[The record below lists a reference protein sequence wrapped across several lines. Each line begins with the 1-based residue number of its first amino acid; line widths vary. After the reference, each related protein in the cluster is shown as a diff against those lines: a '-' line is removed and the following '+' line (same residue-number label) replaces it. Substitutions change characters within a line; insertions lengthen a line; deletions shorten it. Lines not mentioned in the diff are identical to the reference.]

1 MEIVTVV
8 ILTLVILTMRRKE
21 VSDIIVGRITQC
33 GDSYNSGIDS
43 SDIDNEEEGG
53 K

>member
-43 SDIDNEEEGG
+43 SDF
-53 K
+53 